1 MFVLFCKVV
10 LFVLQLKKNN
20 NNKKKIKKKKKKK
33 KRLLTSSTS
42 SLTHH
47 NWLTVLSP
55 IYDWFTTVIIN
66 GRPSTKVSDN
76 PRDPEALTPNH
87 LLLLRS
93 GPTLSPGVFAKEDR
107 YSRQRWRHVQYLTDV
122 FWRRWIQ

>member
-1 MFVLFCKVV
+1 MKA
-10 LFVLQLKKNN
+10 
-20 NNKKKIKKKKKKK
+20 
-33 KRLLTSSTS
+33 LLTEQPLDNEGL
-42 SLTHH
+42 LTLMCEIEA
-47 NWLTVLSP
+47 N
-55 IYDWFTTVIIN
+55 IN

-122 FWRRWIQ
+122 FWRRWIQYYLPSLQQRQKWNHTTRNFAVGDVVLLLDEKTPRSS

>member
-1 MFVLFCKVV
+1 MKA
-10 LFVLQLKKNN
+10 
-20 NNKKKIKKKKKKK
+20 
-33 KRLLTSSTS
+33 LLTEQPLDNEGL
-42 SLTHH
+42 LT
-47 NWLTVLSP
+47 LMCE
-55 IYDWFTTVIIN
+55 IEAIIN